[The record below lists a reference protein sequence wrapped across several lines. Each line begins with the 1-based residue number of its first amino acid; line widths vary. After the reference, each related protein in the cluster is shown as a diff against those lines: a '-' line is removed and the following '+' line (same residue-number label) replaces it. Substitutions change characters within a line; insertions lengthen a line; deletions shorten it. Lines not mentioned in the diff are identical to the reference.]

1 MKAKNDDTQ
10 VFGFSMGRK
19 VRVMKAKNIVLTAL
33 VCVIVLAMVGYEHG
47 NFKRSSQHIQ
57 KITAEQENILLKLEA
72 LNKEIEVLA
81 ADLNTFKL
89 SDKDYTKEMR
99 EMMGKQAQLQ
109 AQKETRQVEP
119 RQSSTGPKVAVVS
132 IRKIFQECKRSVSYR
147 EGAVAEQDRIIAE
160 LEKLSKEIEAERA
173 GLKTLKENSSDYMA
187 RAKELF
193 EKQANY
199 QARQEF
205 YKQQIELKDQLW
217 TKELYQDILRIAGE
231 VAKEKGLDLVFREDE
246 VDFSE
251 TNVNEL
257 GLAMRVQNLL
267 YSGGCL
273 DITDEVTARVDA
285 EKQF

>member
-1 MKAKNDDTQ
+1 
-10 VFGFSMGRK
+10 
-19 VRVMKAKNIVLTAL
+19 MKAKNIVLTAL

-47 NFKRSSQHIQ
+47 NFKKNAQHIQ
-57 KITAEQENILLKLEA
+57 KITAKQESILLELEK

-89 SDKDYTKEMR
+89 SDKDYVKEIG
-99 EMMGKQAQLQ
+99 EMMEKQAQLD
-109 AQKETRQVEP
+109 AQKETHQAGLK
-119 RQSSTGPKVAVVS
+119 QSGTGLKVAVVS
-132 IRKIFQECKRSVSYR
+132 IRQIFQGCQRGASYR
-147 EGAVAEQDRIIAE
+147 AEAIAEQDRVVAE
-160 LEKLSKEIEAERA
+160 LENLAKEIEAERA
-173 GLKTLKENSSDYMA
+173 GLRTLKENSSDYMA
-187 RAKELF
+187 QAKGLF

-251 TNVNEL
+251 TNASEL
-257 GLAMRVQNLL
+257 GLAMRTQKLL

-273 DITDEVTARVDA
+273 DITDEVTARLDA
-285 EKQF
+285 EK